1 MWSSGCVDWWFTDND
16 KDLETSVAAMRYSL
30 AEAGGIVCMHDSAQA
45 NGGQGGGAYLRKF
58 LEDTWNFW
66 QYVDFLTSIDR
77 DDVDEGKV
85 FKTYDE
91 YKSALAAEAAV
102 STQAEDNSEQLATA
116 AIIGIVLASVFVAVL
131 LTVLALNKRG
141 SFATKAK
148 EVTSNTTQDKEGSN
162 ALDTSEESKSLDNE
176 EPVVA
181 VETGVV
187 APEALDP

>member
-1 MWSSGCVDWWFTDND
+1 M
-16 KDLETSVAAMRYSL
+16 
-30 AEAGGIVCMHDSAQA
+30 
-45 NGGQGGGAYLRKF
+45 GATTNLPKLRKF
-58 LEDTWNFW
+58 IQLMK
-66 QYVDFLTSIDR
+66 
-77 DDVDEGKV
+77 DDGHV
-85 FKTYDE
+85 FKTVDQYHA
-91 YKSALAAEAAV
+91 ALAEEAEV
-102 STQAEDNSEQLATA
+102 STHGAEDNSEQLATA
-116 AIIGIVLASVFVAVL
+116 AIIGVVLASVFVAVL

-148 EVTSNTTQDKEGSN
+148 EVTSNITQDKEGSN

>member
-1 MWSSGCVDWWFTDND
+1 M
-16 KDLETSVAAMRYSL
+16 
-30 AEAGGIVCMHDSAQA
+30 
-45 NGGQGGGAYLRKF
+45 GATTNLPKLRKF
-58 LEDTWNFW
+58 IQLMK
-66 QYVDFLTSIDR
+66 
-77 DDVDEGKV
+77 DDGHV
-85 FKTYDE
+85 FKTVDQYHA
-91 YKSALAAEAAV
+91 ALAEEAEV
-102 STQAEDNSEQLATA
+102 STHGAEDNSEQLATA

-148 EVTSNTTQDKEGSN
+148 EVTSNITQDKEGSN

>member
-1 MWSSGCVDWWFTDND
+1 M
-16 KDLETSVAAMRYSL
+16 
-30 AEAGGIVCMHDSAQA
+30 
-45 NGGQGGGAYLRKF
+45 
-58 LEDTWNFW
+58 
-66 QYVDFLTSIDR
+66 
-77 DDVDEGKV
+77 
-85 FKTYDE
+85 
-91 YKSALAAEAAV
+91 
-102 STQAEDNSEQLATA
+102 
-116 AIIGIVLASVFVAVL
+116 AVL